1 MCYRSKKLLLVV
13 IAVAFTLVHSASGS
27 AVHYVTPSQGIQCP
41 EGESMNCLTLSMLAA
56 NTSNFFDAD
65 MTLIFLSGNHTLQTD
80 LIMANIDK
88 LLILTTNAS
97 VTASITCSSGV
108 DLKFINVTQLNIS
121 GLEFIGCSS
130 TIELVDQ
137 FTLEDA
143 GFHGGDNSS
152 ALQLIQTNTNIVRTY
167 FTSNTV
173 GILKKISSV
182 PYAYIDSSDYSY
194 YYYFSL
200 LLAEGQFSYQSF
212 NARAGGALLV
222 TNSKVEISS
231 SHFESNEAEVGGAI
245 FSQMG
250 SNITITNCTF
260 VNNKANCR
268 DQYCSGGALFIGSRC
283 TAVAHNNTF
292 LNNTSEYSGGAV
304 ALLRGNFIDYQ
315 NAYSGNRALHLGG
328 GIVASNMST
337 VELVESNISNNT
349 AGGAGGAIFIINGLV
364 IINSSSFH
372 GNEASRYHGGVVYA
386 STSIITVH
394 NSTFD
399 NNEAMYGGVVLAYYL
414 SSITVHNSSFDNN
427 EARQGGVVYATD
439 QSNITVH
446 NSYFD
451 NNEAEWGGFVYATD
465 QSNITVHNSY
475 FDNNEARSY
484 GGVVY
489 ASTSNITVQSSYFD
503 NNEARSYGGVVYAT
517 SQSNITVHNSSFD
530 NNEAEWGGVVF
541 ATDQSNITVHNSSF
555 DNNEAGS
562 IGGVVYANYQS
573 SITVHNSSF
582 DNNEAM
588 YGGVVLA
595 YYLSNITVHNSSF
608 DNNEAMGDGGVVYA
622 IDQSSIT
629 VHNSSFDNNE
639 ASVGG
644 VVLAYYLSSITVH
657 NSSFDNNEARQ
668 GGVVYATNQSKI
680 TVHNS
685 SFDNNEAEWGGV
697 VYATNQSNI
706 TVHNSYF
713 DNNEAEWGGVV
724 YATNQS
730 NITVHNSSFD
740 NNEAGRGGVV
750 HATDQ
755 SNITVHNSSFDNN
768 EAEWGGV
775 AYASTSNITVH
786 NSYFDNNEA
795 RSYGGVVYAT
805 SQSNIT
811 VHNSSFGNNEA
822 EWGGVVYATDQSNIT
837 VHNSYFDNNEASR
850 HGGVVY
856 ATDQSN
862 ITVYNSSFDNN
873 EAGRGGVVHATD
885 QSNITVHNSSF
896 DNNEAEW
903 GGVAYAS
910 TSNITVHNSYFDNNE
925 ASRGGVVYAA
935 SQSNI
940 TVHNSSFGNNEARD
954 DGGVVYAIHQSRITV
969 HNSSFDNNEA
979 RDDGGVVYATDQSNI
994 TVHNS
999 YFDNNKARDGG
1010 VVYADQICNINVNS
1024 SYFNNNNASSYGG
1037 VVYVMQESTIS
1048 VYSSYFDKNEAGLH
1062 GGVMY
1067 ALSSSN
1073 ITAHNS
1079 NFHNNVASTYGGVM
1093 HAEYFSCI
1101 TLHNSSFENNKA
1113 SYFGGVMNA
1122 FSSNITVRHSSFDN
1136 NEADLD
1142 GGVAYVNH
1150 DSTITLYNSSFNN
1163 NKASSNGGV
1172 LFAIS
1177 SSVSFYSSNF
1187 SNNEAGTSGG
1197 VMFEVET
1204 NRGRTTQLIQ
1214 SEDGVF
1220 VNTCTFVNNSAVE
1233 GGVLYVH
1240 GSFLTDTGSSYHNN
1254 MANSNGGVIA
1264 LNEAGSK
1271 MAAISFV
1278 NNTAG
1283 QLGGVLY
1290 LHIQQ
1295 SHNHMTFERS
1305 TFHHNKAFSGG
1316 VIAMFAS
1323 TAELSGHHCN
1333 FIGNQATL
1341 GGVIHASDS
1350 KVDILSQSLLMANN
1364 TATEN
1369 GGAVHLSKSNLTFMS
1384 GNSTLFGNAANNGE
1398 AIHTSE
1404 SMEIYCQIKVDA
1416 NSANNNGGGLYL
1428 TMSELK
1434 VEGDSF
1440 YITRNRAERSGGGLH
1455 ADNSSII
1462 FEETVHFIDNEA
1474 ENGAGIGL
1482 EKNAILNGISA
1493 NHSVIDFISNRATRH
1508 GGALYVDD
1516 KTNPDTCTAF
1526 NVQNATSANECFSK
1540 SVFLNFLDNS
1550 AGESG
1555 SNLFGGLLDRCKVHS
1570 THFEESESEN
1580 ITQGL
1585 ANFLRASNIR
1595 ESQLDTISSHPVRL
1609 CFCRGS
1615 HPDCDYQPNTV
1626 QVNRGKT
1633 FSLQAIAYN
1642 QIHSPVN
1649 SIIHCSLNSSAG
1661 GLDVGQDL
1669 QMIHEDCS
1677 ELTFMLFSPHSQ
1689 EQLKLSVVG
1698 PCNVSGISEQNV
1710 MIEITCSCPIG
1721 FEISNDNEES
1731 CDCICANVLQSYVR
1745 TQCDLITQSII
1756 RKDSFWITYFNHSN
1770 SSGYVIHPHCPYDYC
1785 HTPEKNVSINLTIPN
1800 GADTQCA
1807 SHRSGTLCGRCKS
1820 GYSVSLGSSACLHC
1834 PPYWPALLV
1843 TIVIVFILSGIGL
1856 VALLMI
1862 LNLTVAIGTLNAIIF
1877 YANIVAANKSA
1888 LFSTS
1893 EVSFASVFISWLN
1906 FDLGFDTCFF
1916 NGMDTYIKT
1925 WFQLAFPA
1933 YIILLVAVIIRLS
1946 YHFKSFGNLIGKK
1959 DPVATLATLI
1969 LLSYA
1974 KLLQTI
1980 ITAFSSAILDYPNNS
1995 KFSVWLPD
2003 ATVGYLTFKHAVL
2016 FIAAILILLAGLVY
2030 TILLFTWQ
2038 WFLCCPRKRV
2048 KWITNIKLS
2057 SFFETYHI
2065 PYTSKH
2071 RYWTGLLLFVR
2082 VIIYLVSAFNPSGD
2096 PRITLFTT
2104 AVIMICLYLY
2114 MTMFGIRLYKTWLIN
2129 VMETI
2134 TYFNITIVSIATWYM
2149 LDSDTKHQNII
2160 TNISVAI
2167 TFIQLLLIISYHAF
2181 RYANQKVYTKVSEK
2195 PFYKKGINKLTPQK
2209 KTKIHLEHGP
2219 IPADNDIHQFHE
2231 LLDMIDH
2238 PVNTKDYRVEE
2249 KPVEPTKSV
2258 VELPKPYLAP
2268 PPPPPLEEIKEE
2280 DEQQQ
2285 NLQLNE
2291 EDCITVEE
2299 HHTASINE
2307 KKQRIND
2314 ASGIEIP
2321 ECDDCPSS
2329 SVVEPP
2335 KVYLAPSMPPEEIKE
2350 KVKQQRQLN
2359 EEDCIM
2365 EIEESHTMSI
2375 NKNKQRVNSYSEIE
2389 TSECYDIV
2397 CPSSS
2402 GTEIEC
2408 DIKKNIPKHHDK
2420 NKTVVIVEVHE
2431 DSQLAIDNVDTTVT
2445 DPTKDTSRQ
2454 QLPPS
2459 DQPE

>member
-13 IAVAFTLVHSASGS
+13 IAVALILVHSASGS

-56 NTSNFFDAD
+56 NTSDCFDAN

-80 LIMANIDK
+80 LIMANIDN
-88 LLILTTNAS
+88 LLILITNAS

-108 DLKFINVTQLNIS
+108 DLKFTNVTQLNIS

-143 GFHGGDNSS
+143 GFHGGDYSS
-152 ALQLIQTNTNIVRTY
+152 ALQLILTNTYIVRTY

-173 GILKKISSV
+173 GTWKNISSV
-182 PYAYIDSSDYSY
+182 PYIYSGDY
-194 YYYFSL
+194 YYYYSTFR
-200 LLAEGQFSYQSF
+200 YQSISV
-212 NARAGGALLV
+212 RAGGALLV
-222 TNSKVEISS
+222 TSSKVEISS

-268 DQYCSGGALFIGSRC
+268 DQYCSGGALFIGRGC

-304 ALLRGNFIDYQ
+304 ALLRGNFIDYH
-315 NAYSGNRALHLGG
+315 NVYSGNRALHLGG

-337 VELVESNISNNT
+337 VELVESNFSNNT
-349 AGGAGGAIFIINGLV
+349 AGDAGGAIFIINGVV
-364 IINSSSFH
+364 IIKSSSFH
-372 GNEASRYHGGVVYA
+372 GNEASLYHGGVVYA
-386 STSIITVH
+386 TT
-394 NSTFD
+394 
-399 NNEAMYGGVVLAYYL
+399 

-427 EARQGGVVYATD
+427 EARDGGGVVYA
-439 QSNITVH
+439 V
-446 NSYFD
+446 
-451 NNEAEWGGFVYATD
+451 G
-465 QSNITVHNSY
+465 
-475 FDNNEARSY
+475 
-484 GGVVY
+484 
-489 ASTSNITVQSSYFD
+489 QSS
-503 NNEARSYGGVVYAT
+503 
-517 SQSNITVHNSSFD
+517 ITVHNSSFG
-530 NNEAEWGGVVF
+530 NNEASRGGVY
-541 ATDQSNITVHNSSF
+541 AT
-555 DNNEAGS
+555 
-562 IGGVVYANYQS
+562 YQS

-582 DNNEAM
+582 DNNEAG
-588 YGGVVLA
+588 Y
-595 YYLSNITVHNSSF
+595 
-608 DNNEAMGDGGVVYA
+608 DGGVVYA
-622 IDQSSIT
+622 IGQSSIT

-639 ASVGG
+639 ASRGG
-644 VVLAYYLSSITVH
+644 VVSASDQSIITVH
-657 NSSFDNNEARQ
+657 HSFFDNNEVRYS
-668 GGVVYATNQSKI
+668 GGVVYADT
-680 TVHNS
+680 
-685 SFDNNEAEWGGV
+685 
-697 VYATNQSNI
+697 
-706 TVHNSYF
+706 
-713 DNNEAEWGGVV
+713 
-724 YATNQS
+724 S

-740 NNEAGRGGVV
+740 NNEAR
-750 HATDQ
+750 
-755 SNITVHNSSFDNN
+755 
-768 EAEWGGV
+768 W
-775 AYASTSNITVH
+775 
-786 NSYFDNNEA
+786 
-795 RSYGGVVYAT
+795 
-805 SQSNIT
+805 
-811 VHNSSFGNNEA
+811 
-822 EWGGVVYATDQSNIT
+822 WGGVVYAT
-837 VHNSYFDNNEASR
+837 
-850 HGGVVY
+850 
-856 ATDQSN
+856 
-862 ITVYNSSFDNN
+862 
-873 EAGRGGVVHATD
+873 
-885 QSNITVHNSSF
+885 
-896 DNNEAEW
+896 
-903 GGVAYAS
+903 
-910 TSNITVHNSYFDNNE
+910 TSNITVH
-925 ASRGGVVYAA
+925 
-935 SQSNI
+935 
-940 TVHNSSFGNNEARD
+940 
-954 DGGVVYAIHQSRITV
+954 
-969 HNSSFDNNEA
+969 
-979 RDDGGVVYATDQSNI
+979 
-994 TVHNS
+994 
-999 YFDNNKARDGG
+999 
-1010 VVYADQICNINVNS
+1010 
-1024 SYFNNNNASSYGG
+1024 
-1037 VVYVMQESTIS
+1037 
-1048 VYSSYFDKNEAGLH
+1048 SSYFDKNEAGLH

-1067 ALSSSN
+1067 AFSSSH

-1079 NFHNNVASTYGGVM
+1079 NFHNNVASTYGGVIY
-1093 HAEYFSCI
+1093 AEYMSSI

-1122 FSSNITVRHSSFDN
+1122 FSSNITVHRSSFDN
-1136 NEADLD
+1136 NEAVLD

-1150 DSTITLYNSSFNN
+1150 DSNITLYNSSFNN

-1177 SSVSFYSSNF
+1177 SFVSFYSSNF

-1197 VMFEVET
+1197 VMVEVDT
-1204 NRGRTTQLIQ
+1204 NRGQTIQ
-1214 SEDGVF
+1214 PEDVTF
-1220 VNTCTFVNNSAVE
+1220 VNSCRFVNNSAVE
-1233 GGVLYVH
+1233 GGVLYFL
-1240 GSFLTDTGSSYHNN
+1240 GSFLADTGSSYLNN
-1254 MANSNGGVIA
+1254 VASSNGGVIA
-1264 LNEAGSK
+1264 LNEAGIE
-1271 MAAISFV
+1271 MTAISFV

-1290 LHIQQ
+1290 ILFQ
-1295 SHNHMTFERS
+1295 NHMKFERS

-1316 VIAMFAS
+1316 VFAMFAS
-1323 TAELSGHHCN
+1323 TALLSGHKCT
-1333 FIGNQATL
+1333 FIGNQARL
-1341 GGVIHASDS
+1341 GGVMHASDS
-1350 KVDILSQSLLMANN
+1350 RVDILSQSLLMANN

-1369 GGAVHLSKSNLTFMS
+1369 GGAVHLSKANLTFVS
-1384 GNSTLFGNAANNGE
+1384 SNSTIFGNVANNGG
-1398 AIHTSE
+1398 AIHTGE
-1404 SMEIYCQIKVDA
+1404 SMVLLEIYSQTIVGA

-1428 TMSELK
+1428 TNCELK
-1434 VEGDSF
+1434 VKGDSF
-1440 YITRNRAERSGGGLH
+1440 YITRNRAEGSGGGLY

-1482 EKNAILNGISA
+1482 EKKAILNGISA
-1493 NHSVIDFISNRATRH
+1493 NHSVIDFTSNRATRH

-1516 KTNPDTCTAF
+1516 KTYPDLCTAF

-1540 SVFLNFLDNS
+1540 SALINFSNNS

-1570 THFEESESEN
+1570 TRFEESKSEN
-1580 ITQGL
+1580 PQNVHGRLFNETESQIRAQGV
-1585 ANFLRASNIR
+1585 ASFLRASNLR
-1595 ESQLDTISSHPVRL
+1595 ESQLDTVTSHPVRL
-1609 CFCRGS
+1609 CFCRES
-1615 HPDCDYQPNTV
+1615 RPDCNYQPNTV
-1626 QVNRGKT
+1626 QVNRGDT
-1633 FSLQAIAYN
+1633 FSLQAIAYD

-1649 SIIHCSLNSSAG
+1649 STIHCSLNSSAG

-1677 ELTFMLFSPHSQ
+1677 ELTFMLFSPHNQ
-1689 EQLKLSVVG
+1689 EQLKLSVVA
-1698 PCNVSGISEQNV
+1698 PCKVFGISEQNV
-1710 MIEITCSCPIG
+1710 MIEIICSCPIG
-1721 FEISNDNEES
+1721 FEISSDNKES
-1731 CDCICANVLQSYVR
+1731 CDCNCANVLQSYVR
-1745 TQCDLITQSII
+1745 TQCDLNTQSII
-1756 RKDSFWITYFNHSN
+1756 RKDSFWISYFNNSN
-1770 SSGYVIHPHCPYDYC
+1770 SSGYVIHPYCPYDYC
-1785 HTPEKNVSINLTIPN
+1785 HTPEKNVSINLNIPN

-1834 PPYWPALLV
+1834 PPYWPALMV

-1856 VALLMI
+1856 VALLMV

-1906 FDLGFDTCFF
+1906 FDLGFNTCFF

-1946 YHFKSFGNLIGKK
+1946 YRFKSFGNLIGMK

-1980 ITAFSSAILDYPNNS
+1980 ITAFSSANLDYPNNS
-1995 KFSVWLPD
+1995 KVSVWLPD

-2030 TILLFTWQ
+2030 TILLYSWQ
-2038 WFLCCPRKRV
+2038 WFLSCPRKRV
-2048 KWITNIKLS
+2048 KWITNLKLS

-2082 VIIYLVSAFNPSGD
+2082 VIIYLVSAFNPSGE
-2096 PRITLFTT
+2096 PRITLSST
-2104 AVIMICLYLY
+2104 ALIMACLFLY

-2129 VMETI
+2129 AMETI
-2134 TYFNITIVSIATWYM
+2134 TYFNIIVVSNITWYM

-2181 RYANQKVYTKVSEK
+2181 RYANQKVYTKLSEK
-2195 PFYKKGINKLTPQK
+2195 TFYKKGIKKLTPQK

-2314 ASGIEIP
+2314 ANGIEIP
-2321 ECDDCPSS
+2321 ECYDCLSS

-2335 KVYLAPSMPPEEIKE
+2335 KVYLAPSTPPEEIKE

-2359 EEDCIM
+2359 EEDGIM

-2375 NKNKQRVNSYSEIE
+2375 NKNKQQVNSYSEIE
-2389 TSECYDIV
+2389 ISECYHIV
-2397 CPSSS
+2397 YPSSS

-2408 DIKKNIPKHHDK
+2408 NLIKNIPKHHDK

-2445 DPTKDTSRQ
+2445 DPTKATSRQ
-2454 QLPPS
+2454 QLSPS

>member
-13 IAVAFTLVHSASGS
+13 IAVALILVHSASGS

-56 NTSNFFDAD
+56 NTSDFFDAD
-65 MTLIFLSGNHTLQTD
+65 MTLIFLSGNHILQTD

-108 DLKFINVTQLNIS
+108 DLKFTNVTQLNIS

-143 GFHGGDNSS
+143 GFHGGDYSS

-173 GILKKISSV
+173 GILKNIPSV
-182 PYAYIDSSDYSY
+182 PYINSGDYYYSY
-194 YYYFSL
+194 L
-200 LLAEGQFSYQSF
+200 GRGQFSYQSI

-222 TNSKVEISS
+222 TSSKVEISS

-250 SNITITNCTF
+250 GNITITNCTF
-260 VNNKANCR
+260 FNNKANCR
-268 DQYCSGGALFIGSRC
+268 DQYCSGGALFIGSGC

-304 ALLRGNFIDYQ
+304 ALLRGNFIDYH
-315 NAYSGNRALHLGG
+315 NVYSGNRALHLGG
-328 GIVASNMST
+328 GIAATNMST
-337 VELVESNISNNT
+337 VVLVESNFSNT
-349 AGGAGGAIFIINGLV
+349 AGDAGGAVFIINGLV

-372 GNEASRYHGGVVYA
+372 GNEASQYQGGVVYA

-394 NSTFD
+394 NSSFDNNKASRRDGGVVYATSRSSITVHNSSFENNEARYSGGVLYATYYSSITVHNSFFENNEARYGGGVVYATSRSSITVHNSFFD
-399 NNEAMYGGVVLAYYL
+399 NNEARWGGVVYATSRSSITVHHSSFDNNEAGYGGVVYATSRSSITVHHSSFDNNEAGYDGGVVYADYSSITVHNSFFENNEARYGGVVRATSQSSITVHNSFFENNEASDGGVVHAIDQSSITVHHSSFDNNEARWYGGVVYIYGSSITVHNSFFDNNEAGKDGGVVRAISQ

-427 EARQGGVVYATD
+427 EARQGGVVYAD
-439 QSNITVH
+439 YQNSITVH
-446 NSYFD
+446 NSYF
-451 NNEAEWGGFVYATD
+451 V
-465 QSNITVHNSY
+465 
-475 FDNNEARSY
+475 
-484 GGVVY
+484 
-489 ASTSNITVQSSYFD
+489 
-503 NNEARSYGGVVYAT
+503 
-517 SQSNITVHNSSFD
+517 
-530 NNEAEWGGVVF
+530 
-541 ATDQSNITVHNSSF
+541 
-555 DNNEAGS
+555 
-562 IGGVVYANYQS
+562 
-573 SITVHNSSF
+573 
-582 DNNEAM
+582 
-588 YGGVVLA
+588 
-595 YYLSNITVHNSSF
+595 
-608 DNNEAMGDGGVVYA
+608 
-622 IDQSSIT
+622 
-629 VHNSSFDNNE
+629 
-639 ASVGG
+639 
-644 VVLAYYLSSITVH
+644 
-657 NSSFDNNEARQ
+657 
-668 GGVVYATNQSKI
+668 
-680 TVHNS
+680 
-685 SFDNNEAEWGGV
+685 
-697 VYATNQSNI
+697 
-706 TVHNSYF
+706 
-713 DNNEAEWGGVV
+713 
-724 YATNQS
+724 
-730 NITVHNSSFD
+730 
-740 NNEAGRGGVV
+740 
-750 HATDQ
+750 
-755 SNITVHNSSFDNN
+755 
-768 EAEWGGV
+768 
-775 AYASTSNITVH
+775 
-786 NSYFDNNEA
+786 
-795 RSYGGVVYAT
+795 
-805 SQSNIT
+805 
-811 VHNSSFGNNEA
+811 
-822 EWGGVVYATDQSNIT
+822 
-837 VHNSYFDNNEASR
+837 NNEASR

-856 ATDQSN
+856 ANQ
-862 ITVYNSSFDNN
+862 
-873 EAGRGGVVHATD
+873 R
-885 QSNITVHNSSF
+885 
-896 DNNEAEW
+896 
-903 GGVAYAS
+903 
-910 TSNITVHNSYFDNNE
+910 
-925 ASRGGVVYAA
+925 
-935 SQSNI
+935 
-940 TVHNSSFGNNEARD
+940 
-954 DGGVVYAIHQSRITV
+954 
-969 HNSSFDNNEA
+969 
-979 RDDGGVVYATDQSNI
+979 
-994 TVHNS
+994 
-999 YFDNNKARDGG
+999 
-1010 VVYADQICNINVNS
+1010 CNIIVNS
-1024 SYFNNNNASSYGG
+1024 TYFNNNNASSYGG

-1048 VYSSYFDKNEAGLH
+1048 VHSSYFYKNEAGLH

-1079 NFHNNVASTYGGVM
+1079 SFHNNVAGSYGGVM
-1093 HAEYFSCI
+1093 HAEDFSSI

-1122 FSSNITVRHSSFDN
+1122 FSSNITVHRSSFDN

-1142 GGVAYVNH
+1142 GGVAYVSL

-1163 NKASSNGGV
+1163 NKARSNGGV

-1197 VMFEVET
+1197 VVFEVET
-1204 NRGRTTQLIQ
+1204 NRGRRIQLIQ
-1214 SEDGVF
+1214 PEDGVF
-1220 VNTCTFVNNSAVE
+1220 VNTCAFVNNSAVE

-1240 GSFLTDTGSSYHNN
+1240 GSFLTDTGSSYLNN
-1254 MANSNGGVIA
+1254 VASSNGGVIA
-1264 LNEAGSK
+1264 LNEAGIK
-1271 MAAISFV
+1271 MTAISFV
-1278 NNTAG
+1278 NNTAE

-1290 LHIQQ
+1290 LHIQL

-1316 VIAMFAS
+1316 VFAMFAS
-1323 TAELSGHHCN
+1323 TAVLIGHKCN
-1333 FIGNQATL
+1333 FIGNQARL

-1350 KVDILSQSLLMANN
+1350 RVDILSQSLLMANN

-1369 GGAVHLSKSNLTFMS
+1369 GGAVHLSKANLTFVS
-1384 GNSTLFGNAANNGE
+1384 GNSTLFGNAANNSG

-1404 SMEIYCQIKVDA
+1404 SMVIYYQIKVDA

-1434 VEGDSF
+1434 VKGDSFYITRNRAERSGGGLHADNSSIIFEETVHFIDNKAFSGGAVHLSKANLTFVSGNSTIFGNVANNGGAIHTSESMVLLEIYSQTKVDANSANNNGGGLYLTNCELKVKGDSF

-1474 ENGAGIGL
+1474 ENGGGIGL
-1482 EKNAILNGISA
+1482 EKNAILSGISA
-1493 NHSVIDFISNRATRH
+1493 NHSVIEFTSNRATRH

-1516 KTNPDTCTAF
+1516 ETNPDICTAV

-1555 SNLFGGLLDRCKVHS
+1555 SNLFGGLLDRCKVNS
-1570 THFEESESEN
+1570 TRFEESESEN

-1585 ANFLRASNIR
+1585 ANFLTSSNIK
-1595 ESQLDTISSHPVRL
+1595 ETQLDTISSHPVRL
-1609 CFCRGS
+1609 CFCREGR
-1615 HPDCDYQPNTV
+1615 PDCNYQRNTV

-1642 QIHSPVN
+1642 QIHNPVN

-1661 GLDVGQDL
+1661 GLDMGQGI
-1669 QMIHEDCS
+1669 QKIHEVCT
-1677 ELTFMLFSPHSQ
+1677 ELNFTLFSPESYVK
-1689 EQLKLSVVG
+1689 LKMSVEG
-1698 PCNVSGISEQNV
+1698 PCNISGISEHSV
-1710 MIEITCSCPIG
+1710 MIKINTCNCPIG
-1721 FEISNDNEES
+1721 FEISNDIEES
-1731 CDCICANVLQSYVR
+1731 CDCTCANVLQSYVR
-1745 TQCDLITQSII
+1745 TQCDLNTQSII
-1756 RKDSFWITYFNHSN
+1756 RKDSFWISYFNDSN

-1785 HTPEKNVSINLTIPN
+1785 HTPEKNVSINLNVPN

-1807 SHRSGTLCGRCKS
+1807 SHRSGTLCGRCES
-1820 GYSVSLGSSACLHC
+1820 GYSVSLGSSACLRC
-1834 PPYWPALLV
+1834 PPCWPALLV

-1856 VALLMI
+1856 VALLMV

-1906 FDLGFDTCFF
+1906 FDLGFNTCFF
-1916 NGMDTYIKT
+1916 KGMDTYIKT

-1933 YIILLVAVIIRLS
+1933 YIIILVAVTIRLS
-1946 YHFKSFGNLIGKK
+1946 YHFKSFGNLIGMK

-1995 KFSVWLPD
+1995 KVSVWLPD

-2030 TILLFTWQ
+2030 TILLFSWQ

-2195 PFYKKGINKLTPQK
+2195 PFYKKGIKKLTPQK

-2238 PVNTKDYRVEE
+2238 PVNTKDYRIEE

-2359 EEDCIM
+2359 EEDGIM

-2420 NKTVVIVEVHE
+2420 NKTMVIVEVHE
-2431 DSQLAIDNVDTTVT
+2431 DSQLAKDNVDTTVT
-2445 DPTKDTSRQ
+2445 DPTKATSRQ
-2454 QLPPS
+2454 QPPPS